1 MDWTSRIL
9 LRFFLPSVQRPAFV
23 RRSSVIPDCH
33 SVCISL
39 FSSYL
44 YQKHVGVAW
53 WSSHDYSLPQRFSL
67 SVWWSSYIQGL
78 WHRWQGKNYLQGS
91 ARGFTG
97 PNRVIHVR
105 GTKRGAYYISKLAVW
120 FLYGIVQYQR
130 ETYHID
136 VLQQVVTEVLEEAGY
151 TRDYAFSLE
160 DFIQVQKSF
169 SVSIYL
175 FSLPLNT
182 CKRIACCCIDSLGR
196 NNPRK
201 RRVFFY

>member
-1 MDWTSRIL
+1 M
-9 LRFFLPSVQRPAFV
+9 
-23 RRSSVIPDCH
+23 
-33 SVCISL
+33 
-39 FSSYL
+39 
-44 YQKHVGVAW
+44 
-53 WSSHDYSLPQRFSL
+53 
-67 SVWWSSYIQGL
+67 
-78 WHRWQGKNYLQGS
+78 
-91 ARGFTG
+91 
-97 PNRVIHVR
+97 
-105 GTKRGAYYISKLAVW
+105 
-120 FLYGIVQYQR
+120 QYQR

-201 RRVFFY
+201 STFFSIKRAKALVKPKSTAVSYHRLFAYSSMSIAVPYPSTSLVAVLYVGSTSENVFLWLLFQIIDHPGLKMEVEVPID

>member
-1 MDWTSRIL
+1 
-9 LRFFLPSVQRPAFV
+9 
-23 RRSSVIPDCH
+23 
-33 SVCISL
+33 
-39 FSSYL
+39 
-44 YQKHVGVAW
+44 
-53 WSSHDYSLPQRFSL
+53 
-67 SVWWSSYIQGL
+67 
-78 WHRWQGKNYLQGS
+78 
-91 ARGFTG
+91 
-97 PNRVIHVR
+97 
-105 GTKRGAYYISKLAVW
+105 
-120 FLYGIVQYQR
+120 VQYQR

-169 SVSIYL
+169 CVSIYL

-201 RRVFFY
+201 KRVFSIKRGSKGVSKAKSTAVSYHRLFAYSSMSIAVPYPSTNLVAVLYVGSTSENVFLWLLFQIIDHPGLKMEVEVPID